1 MSTPMAASTQAMAED
16 DQDASP
22 RDPQHDFDFI
32 IGSWK
37 VQLSRLLHP
46 LTGSTEWVEYEGTSR
61 SRPVWDGRAN
71 VDEFRV
77 HSPATGAR
85 IDGLTL
91 RLYNPAT
98 DEWSLY
104 WANANN
110 GVLSLPPTVGRFTDD
125 GRGEFYDDEEIDGRQ
140 VKVRYLWSDITPTS
154 AKFEQALS
162 TDGGDTWEPNWISTM
177 TRIVED

>member
-1 MSTPMAASTQAMAED
+1 MTTPTAAT
-16 DQDASP
+16 ASVESPETATP
-22 RDPQHDFDFI
+22 RDGQHDFDFI

-37 VQLSRLLHP
+37 VQLSRLLKP

-110 GVLSLPPTVGRFTDD
+110 GVLSLPPTVGRFRDD
-125 GRGEFYDDEEIDGRQ
+125 GGGEFYDTEELDGRAIT
-140 VKVRYLWSDITPTS
+140 VRYVWSGITPTS
-154 AKFEQALS
+154 AKFEQAFS
-162 TDGGDTWEPNWISTM
+162 ADAGATWEPNWISTM
-177 TRIVED
+177 TRIED